1 MREGGGREGERK
13 EGRKEGRKGEKE
25 GLALLMIDPET
36 PKMGAEGTLSKIST
50 RLPHALDAEL
60 TLFYSSSQTVLG
72 CAVLPSFSDKI
83 MYGSATA
90 K

>member
-1 MREGGGREGERK
+1 MLDPGHRVQLPKTCYQRGF
-13 EGRKEGRKGEKE
+13 
-25 GLALLMIDPET
+25 DPET